1 MKREGL
7 SKNLV
12 NSNWWKVHKPFF
24 ILCSSVGFRVCL
36 YKPQLIKPNIFKDM
50 I

>member
-24 ILCSSVGFRVCL
+24 LFYAAQLAFGFV
-36 YKPQLIKPNIFKDM
+36 YINHG
-50 I
+50 